1 MLTSD
6 KTLSDEENRSVA
18 AIIREELARRRI
30 TRQLLADQAKISIST
45 LEKALAGRRPFT
57 LATTIRLEEAL
68 GVPLRKLKGD
78 IAAPPALHGLAPD
91 ELGFYARPAVS
102 WIEGSYVTVRP
113 SFGDKHAVYAYLTE
127 IRWNDELSCL
137 VFRESERVDAAFT
150 QHGTVSIP
158 NQSGHI
164 YLVTNRHGQYR
175 MIIVARPSISGEM
188 HGILATL
195 HAGRGAQLTPA
206 AAPIVLVP
214 VRNIAD
220 IRFGQIAAGNPCHKL
235 YRDYL
240 TRTLEEPF
248 ALFLKGE

>member
-1 MLTSD
+1 MEGTALMQPSPDTSLT
-6 KTLSDEENRSVA
+6 DEQSRLIA
-18 AIIREELARRRI
+18 TQIREELARRRI
-30 TRQLLADQAKISIST
+30 SRQLLADQAKISIST

-57 LATTIRLEEAL
+57 LATTIRLEEEL
-68 GVPLRKLKGD
+68 GVPVRKLKAEVGG
-78 IAAPPALHGLAPD
+78 AAALHGVAPD

-102 WIEGSYVTVRP
+102 WIEGSYLTVRP

-175 MIIVARPSISGEM
+175 MIIVARPSISGDM

-214 VRNIAD
+214 VR
-220 IRFGQIAAGNPCHKL
+220 
-235 YRDYL
+235 
-240 TRTLEEPF
+240 
-248 ALFLKGE
+248 

>member
-1 MLTSD
+1 MVTSD
-6 KTLSDEENRSVA
+6 RTLSDEENRSVA

-45 LEKALAGRRPFT
+45 LEKALAGRRRFT

-68 GVPLRKLKGD
+68 GVPLRKAD
-78 IAAPPALHGLAPD
+78 AHVAPSPHGVAPD

-102 WIEGSYVTVRP
+102 WIEGAYLTLRP
-113 SFGDKHAVYAYLTE
+113 SFGERTAVYAYLTE
-127 IRWNDELSCL
+127 IHWNDELSCL

-164 YLVTNRHGQYR
+164 YLVTNRHGQHR
-175 MIIVARPSISGEM
+175 LIIVSRPSISGEM

-195 HAGRGAQLTPA
+195 HAGRGAQLIPA
-206 AAPIVLVP
+206 ASPIVLVP
-214 VRNIAD
+214 ARNLSD
-220 IRFGQIAAGNPCHKL
+220 LHFGRISIGHPCHKP
-235 YRDYL
+235 YREFL
-240 TRTLEEPF
+240 TRTLDEPF